1 MKQQPPKKPPH
12 KKPSMRKKLNI
23 KPHEPRPGT
32 AVPTEELKRS
42 LRIPDRDFYHFG
54 VGTGTRIT
62 EQRLGPPPPQMSDFG
77 QLVADEAD
85 TLNFFIP
92 DHNSWAVGKASPMAE
107 YMLYADRLEHTSR
120 GCFLITGQAK
130 TVPVEDVKLL
140 QKPPN
145 LLQIDF
151 RFEDDKAV
159 IDRIIVGETEIK
171 ADKDNTAKAL
181 TLAMLCIDQMKNDK
195 KLTFNANLRRVFQ
208 PGRRRGLR
216 PVMTGPR
223 N

>member
-1 MKQQPPKKPPH
+1 MRRPLNLKP
-12 KKPSMRKKLNI
+12 R
-23 KPHEPRPGT
+23 EPRPGT
-32 AVPTEELKRS
+32 AVPTQELKRN

-62 EQRLGPPPPQMSDFG
+62 GQRVGSPPTQMSDFG

-85 TLNFFIP
+85 TVSFFIP
-92 DHNSWAVGKASPMAE
+92 EHNSVAVGKASPMAE
-107 YMLYADRLEHTSR
+107 YMLYADRLEHSNR

-130 TVPVEDVKLL
+130 TVKVEDVELL

-171 ADKDNTAKAL
+171 ADIDNTSKAL
-181 TLAMLCIDQMKNDK
+181 TLAMLCIDQMKSDQ